1 MDHPQPDP
9 GRDPDVE
16 PPIGDRLG
24 DEELDPGASTEM
36 FQAFVRGEAAGGRAA
51 QDPSAGYGAGAE
63 PGKAVG
69 APFRLLTLA
78 AGVVAFLV
86 IAWLLLSA

>member
-1 MDHPQPDP
+1 MDQ
-9 GRDPDVE
+9 RDPDRSE
-16 PPIGDRLG
+16 PGIGDRLG

-36 FQAFVRGEAAGGRAA
+36 FQAFVRGDAAGGRAA
-51 QDPSAGYGAGAE
+51 QDPSAGYGAGEAGGE
-63 PGKAVG
+63 RGKAVS

-86 IAWLLLSA
+86 IAWLLLSG